1 MSRAK
6 HLLPLLALFAL
17 ALPNPALAQ
26 TEAPLYVVTYIDVF
40 PDFAAN
46 TAKALEDFAAASGKD
61 PGFVRFE
68 VMRDVDRINHFAVVE
83 VWRTR
88 KEYEAH
94 LGQGHTKAVPRQ
106 AFRRDFGSPFDET
119 LVPQTAVGAISPHTM
134 PDLLA
139 TDNVFA
145 GIHLTCV
152 R

>member
-1 MSRAK
+1 MPIAK
-6 HLLPLLALFAL
+6 RLMLTLTLVLFAL
-17 ALPNPALAQ
+17 ALPKPAAAQ

-94 LGQGHTKAVPRQ
+94 LGQAHTKQ
-106 AFRRDFGSPFDET
+106 FRESIQKGLGSPFDER
-119 LVPQTAVGAISPHTM
+119 LYHKLP
-134 PDLLA
+134 
-139 TDNVFA
+139 
-145 GIHLTCV
+145 
-152 R
+152 